1 MVSIKAIIL
10 SFMPTVARNPLNK
23 KCVAAAIID
32 RVTTEIVSKLLE
44 EREKMLGH
52 VKFTA

>member
-10 SFMPTVARNPLNK
+10 SFMPRVARTTLNK
-23 KCVAAAIID
+23 KCVAASID
-32 RVTTEIVSKLLE
+32 IVTTEIVSKLLE
-44 EREKMLGH
+44 ERGKILGH